1 MGKKIIELA
10 YVNIKLAYSLS
21 TPLKDLLNMLRSNSS
36 FTDARKVLVEQI
48 DKRIEELEDDRS
60 LDWES
65 SDESGNKSPY
75 IITA

>member
-1 MGKKIIELA
+1 MGKKILELA

-21 TPLKDLLNMLRSNSS
+21 TPLQDLLNMLRSNSS
-36 FTDARKVLVEQI
+36 FIHARKVLIEQI

-65 SDESGNKSPY
+65 SDESGNKLPY
-75 IITA
+75 ITTA